1 MNKENIEIGKTYKY
15 TNPKSGETYNTTI
28 TGNCH
33 TLSYLETDEYVG
45 TAHDPGYPGIFL
57 LEELSEIDE

>member
-1 MNKENIEIGKTYKY
+1 MNNFNIAIGKTYKY

-45 TAHDPGYPGIFL
+45 TTQDVGYPGIFL
-57 LEELSEIDE
+57 REELSKIDE